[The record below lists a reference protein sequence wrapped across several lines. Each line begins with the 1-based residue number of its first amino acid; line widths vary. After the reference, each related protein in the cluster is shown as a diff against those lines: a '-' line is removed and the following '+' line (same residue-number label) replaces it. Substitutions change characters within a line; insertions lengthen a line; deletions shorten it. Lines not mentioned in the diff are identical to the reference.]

1 MEGGLTMGEH
11 TPHDPRA
18 GLSRGG
24 HRLFSPVP
32 AGINALGALLLALAV
47 FVLLA
52 GLFSGG
58 S

>member
-1 MEGGLTMGEH
+1 MGEH